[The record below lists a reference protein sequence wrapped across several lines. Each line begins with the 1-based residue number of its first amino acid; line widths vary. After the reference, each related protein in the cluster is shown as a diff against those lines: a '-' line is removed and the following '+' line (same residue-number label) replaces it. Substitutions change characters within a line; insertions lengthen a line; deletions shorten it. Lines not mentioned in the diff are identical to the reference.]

1 MVRQTTLRFRTW
13 GGARK
18 GAGRKPRGA
27 TAGVSHLARE
37 RFARRLPVHVT
48 IRMASHVVNLRSRR
62 RFSAFV
68 RVLAMAAE
76 RFGVTIVQFSLQ
88 GNHAHFVVEAP
99 GDAALSRAMQGF
111 GVRVARALNR
121 VMKRRGRV
129 LADRYHA
136 HVLRTPHEV
145 RRAVAYARDNA
156 RKHASHAWS
165 NAVAVR
171 RGSVAAVDPFSST
184 GGDVV
189 LPPPRTWLMRVGW
202 RRARRA
208 RM

>member
-1 MVRQTTLRFRTW
+1 MTPQTSLRFRTW

-18 GAGRKPRGA
+18 GAGRKPRGKS
-27 TAGVSHLARE
+27 AGVSHLARE

-48 IRMASHVVNLRSRR
+48 IRMARHVVSLRSQRC
-62 RFSAFV
+62 FAAFV
-68 RVLAMAAE
+68 RVLGVAAE
-76 RFGVTIVQFSLQ
+76 RFDVTIVQFSLQ
-88 GNHAHFVVEAP
+88 GNHAHFVVEAA

-136 HVLRTPHEV
+136 HVLRTPREV
-145 RRAVAYARDNA
+145 RRAVAYVRDNA
-156 RKHASHAWS
+156 RKHAPRA
-165 NAVAVR
+165 ALARPDRQVAL
-171 RGSVAAVDPFSST
+171 VDPFSST

-202 RRARRA
+202 RRAPRPRA
-208 RM
+208 